1 MREPLPGPVEDE
13 LERAVGLRVLA
24 VPPVRHAAGQQAHQ
38 VVLQGHSHQLSALLA
53 HVREGG
59 QHAAAA
65 PLVVVVAVVAVL
77 PQYEAGRHAELM
89 QVLGLDEPGAALVE
103 QLEEDLVTNQ
113 KRDDGGHN
121 TTGND
126 LATTDLP
133 LEAEVG
139 AGDDAAV
146 EEAGQ
151 VEGQRG
157 GVEVLLGV
165 GQGLVTVMISDEQK
179 FEFAAKY
186 V

>member
-1 MREPLPGPVEDE
+1 MVIP
-13 LERAVGLRVLA
+13 
-24 VPPVRHAAGQQAHQ
+24 
-38 VVLQGHSHQLSALLA
+38 
-53 HVREGG
+53 
-59 QHAAAA
+59 
-65 PLVVVVAVVAVL
+65 VL
-77 PQYEAGRHAELM
+77 PQYEAGRRAELM

-103 QLEEDLVTNQ
+103 ELEEDL
-113 KRDDGGHN
+113 
-121 TTGND
+121 
-126 LATTDLP
+126 P
-133 LEAEVG
+133 LETEVG

-179 FEFAAKY
+179 FEFAAKD